1 MNEPD
6 QACCP
11 ECRANN
17 SQEENVR
24 IFKSE
29 KNAIEWLSKFGDIR
43 PTIYPCPLGY
53 GWHIDHPSGW
63 GTLDEIVMER
73 SLSQN
78 SGSEISEILR
88 ENIRKR
94 REMREMRER
103 TEKIL
108 ASLKG
113 WGSHR

>member
-1 MNEPD
+1 MND
-6 QACCP
+6 YVAICP

-24 IFKSE
+24 IFRSE
-29 KNAIEWLSKFGDIR
+29 KNATDWLSKFGDIR

-73 SLSQN
+73 SVSW
-78 SGSEISEILR
+78 SEASEILR
-88 ENIRKR
+88 EL
-94 REMREMRER
+94 RER
-103 TEKIL
+103 RK
-108 ASLKG
+108 K
-113 WGSHR
+113 